1 MKKFNVDEFIWL
13 LILILLTTFI
23 GYLLFSGYIYRF
35 LSAKTAKNLWIALI
49 ILPILILAQI
59 YKVISFN
66 SRKDSSI
73 SYLPIIL
80 TLTIGVFILLNDF
93 IIQESMNINVYSF
106 KNKIADEALE
116 ISYENHHIIEEI
128 DEDGEE
134 FLGKYIIFTGFVHR
148 HNNEQKFL
156 LAREEMNC
164 CVADSVIIGLKSI
177 SKDNFNDGQWIKV
190 LGKIEYDGEYYL
202 NIIEYIKVN
211 PPNNQYF

>member
-13 LILILLTTFI
+13 LILILLTVFV

-49 ILPILILAQI
+49 ILPILTLSQI
-59 YKVISFN
+59 FKVISFN
-66 SRKDSSI
+66 SRKDNSI
-73 SYLPIIL
+73 GYLPIIL

-93 IIQESMNINVYSF
+93 IIQENINIYSF

-128 DEDGEE
+128 DGNGGE